1 MKQNPI
7 EWFSNPFNKIFTDLN
22 AQNNP
27 KFDMRG
33 TILKPFFT
41 KHYRHFQRYNEI
53 IRVISTHGFGYLLEL
68 SGIRKVMH
76 WPWHHQEIPEF
87 PLNIAKRF
95 RMMLTE
101 LGPTFIKFGQV
112 LSTRPDMLPVQ
123 YISQLELLQDQVL
136 PIDFCKIK
144 QTVET
149 ELGQPLELVFKKFNP
164 DPLASA
170 SIGQVHEAV
179 LTSGERVAVKVQRP
193 GIVKTIETDLE
204 IMYDVAGFIETRS
217 EWGKLYKIRD
227 FITEFARTIRDE
239 LDYII
244 EAKNAERF
252 HKNFEGDR
260 SVLIPKVH
268 WKWTSKRVLV
278 LDYVIGW
285 KITASAQLE
294 QNRIDK
300 PEIAHKLSKIF
311 FKQILIDGFFHADP
325 HPGNIMISKEG
336 VILLIDFGM
345 VGRLDG
351 WMKDRLVKIVLSI
364 LRRDVNTLLMV
375 LNEFSSKPL
384 KGSQHQLKRELYYL
398 LDRYYNRPLKDIEL
412 STLFRELL
420 ELSSRFQIRPPQELA
435 LIARCLVLLDNIITK
450 LNPDT
455 SLLELAKPFGPRLV
469 LEKFTPEN
477 MKNVLLEYLL
487 DLTTAVTRL
496 PGKATELLQ
505 MASDGELKFKIE
517 QHHFDLFI
525 SQLMI
530 LGNRLSSSIIIAAI
544 IIGSSLISFKTA
556 ASLFGRLPIAEIGF
570 FIALVMGIWLL
581 ISIIRSGRI

>member
-1 MKQNPI
+1 M
-7 EWFSNPFNKIFTDLN
+7 
-22 AQNNP
+22 
-27 KFDMRG
+27 
-33 TILKPFFT
+33 KPFFT

-68 SGIRKVMH
+68 SGIRKVIR
-76 WPWHHQEIPEF
+76 WPWQHRGTVEST
-87 PLNIAKRF
+87 LNIAERF
-95 RMMLTE
+95 RMMLTD
-101 LGPTFIKFGQV
+101 LGPTFIKLGQV
-112 LSTRPDMLPVQ
+112 LSTRPDLLPARF
-123 YISQLELLQDQVL
+123 ITQLELLQDQVL
-136 PIDFCKIK
+136 RVDFLEIK
-144 QTVET
+144 QTLET
-149 ELGQPLELVFKKFNP
+149 ELGQPPELVFRKFNS

-170 SIGQVHEAV
+170 SIGQVHEATL
-179 LTSGERVAVKVQRP
+179 LTGERVAVKVQRA
-193 GIVKTIETDLE
+193 GIPKTIETDLE
-204 IMYDVAGFIETRS
+204 IMYDVAGFLETRTD
-217 EWGKLYKIRD
+217 WGKLYKIQD
-227 FITEFARTIRDE
+227 FTTEFARTIRDE
-239 LDYII
+239 LNYII

-252 HKNFEGDR
+252 HENFEGDG

-278 LDYVIGW
+278 LDYVEGS
-285 KITASAQLE
+285 KITATAELE
-294 QNRIDK
+294 QNGIHK
-300 PEIAHKLSKIF
+300 PEIALKLSRVF

-336 VILLIDFGM
+336 VIILMDFGM

-351 WMKDRLVKIVLSI
+351 WLKERLVKILLSI

-384 KGSQHQLKRELYYL
+384 KGGQQLLKRELYYL
-398 LDRYYNRPLKDIEL
+398 LDHYYNRPLKDIEL

-435 LIARCLVLLDNIITK
+435 LIARCLVLLDNIITG

-455 SLLELAKPFGPRLV
+455 SLLELAKPFGSRLI

-477 MKNVLLEYLL
+477 MKKVLLEYLL
-487 DLTTAVTRL
+487 DLTTAVTTF

-505 MASDGELKFKIE
+505 MASDGDLKLKIE
-517 QHHFDLFI
+517 QHHFDLLI
-525 SQLMI
+525 SKLII

-544 IIGSSLISFKTA
+544 IVGSSLMSFK
-556 ASLFGRLPIAEIGF
+556 ASTSLLARFPIAEIGF
-570 FIALVMGIWLL
+570 FTALIMGIWLV